1 MRLSVTT
8 TQAFVAVI
16 MASPVIEPRQG
27 IDTSLVDSAPTP
39 TNASIPIGP
48 TADSTTYDLSK
59 ATASATA
66 SPLPVGTAPVKR
78 RYVLPRQRACQPLP
92 SGAGPVPTPDTDSS
106 FLGDDD
112 FSTSASQASTPSGYN
127 ETYIDLHARS
137 ESYGYLGF
145 NAIDS
150 YDPQNCATQCNKTWR
165 GCQGFNIFF
174 ERDPSVEPG
183 PNCTNPP
190 STTTIKCIFWGGL
203 VSVET
208 ASNTGQYIADFH
220 VVIAGSNGYMKNA
233 IPLVPGYDGEATGNN
248 TIDAPGS
255 DTGEPS
261 TTTTSSTSSNSTTST
276 SSTNSATSGSV
287 TSTTSG
293 SITSSSSSAGST
305 TTTGSTSSTS
315 STTSSPTTSSTAP
328 PGAGPGTGTY
338 IGSKI
343 FTNTYFDP
351 SLCGAACDSQNQNN
365 LAHPPN
371 SGKPQICRFFT
382 TYLLYKNGQ
391 SIGQYCALYTQYYS
405 SSYATNSGTQSG
417 GNTLDVRHAYSYRN
431 TKV

>member
-1 MRLSVTT
+1 MALIT
-8 TQAFVAVI
+8 
-16 MASPVIEPRQG
+16 ASPVIEPRQG
-27 IDTSLVDSAPTP
+27 IDTSLADSAPTP

-59 ATASATA
+59 ATASATE
-66 SPLPVGTAPVKR
+66 SPLPVGTAPIKR
-78 RYVLPRQRACQPLP
+78 RYLTARQTACQPLP
-92 SGAGPVPTPDTDSS
+92 SGSGPVPTPDTDGS
-106 FLGDDD
+106 FLNYST
-112 FSTSASQASTPSGYN
+112 FSTNASQALTPSGYN
-127 ETYIDLHARS
+127 ETYVNLHARS

-150 YDPQNCATQCNKTWR
+150 YDTQSCATQCSTVWR

-174 ERDPSVEPG
+174 ERDPSVQPG

-203 VSVET
+203 VSAET

-233 IPLVPGYDGEATGNN
+233 IPPVPGYDGEATGNN

-261 TTTTSSTSSNSTTST
+261 ITTTATTST
-276 SSTNSATSGSV
+276 SG
-287 TSTTSG
+287 G
-293 SITSSSSSAGST
+293 
-305 TTTGSTSSTS
+305 SSTS
-315 STTSSPTTSSTAP
+315 STASQTSSSASASTTSTGSASTTVSTSSTTASSPTTSNTAP

-351 SLCGAACDSQNQNN
+351 ALCAAACDSQNQNN
-365 LAHPPN
+365 FSHPP
-371 SGKPQICRFFT
+371 SRGRPQICRFFT

-391 SIGQYCALYTQYYS
+391 PIGQYCAMYTQYYS